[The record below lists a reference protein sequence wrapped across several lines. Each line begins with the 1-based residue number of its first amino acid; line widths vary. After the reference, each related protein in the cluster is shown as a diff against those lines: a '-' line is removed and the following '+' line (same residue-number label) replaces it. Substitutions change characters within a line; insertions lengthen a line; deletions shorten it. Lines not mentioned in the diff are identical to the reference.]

1 MTSRTNVPAITPWR
15 VAVIGCG
22 DISSL
27 HFDAIAALPGAE
39 LVAVCDVHPDR
50 LATAVAA
57 QGVPG
62 FATHTELFDTVQPD
76 AIHICTP
83 HHLHASI
90 AIDALERGI
99 HVVMEKPLA
108 HTRAEGDRMV
118 AAAEQGRAKIA
129 VCFQNRYNK
138 PVQAAAALLASGELG
153 RVAGASAAVMWFRG
167 PEYYLDRPWRG
178 RWATGGGGLLM
189 NQAIHTLD
197 LVQWLVGEVNEVR
210 GNASTRALGDTI
222 EVEDTAEMVLEHVNG
237 ARSVFYA
244 TLANA
249 VNAPVTIDIVTEK
262 ATLSLCGNLTVSYA
276 DGRVEVVEERAV
288 AEGARSYWGVSHQL
302 LIEDFYAS
310 LADPEAFWISPVE
323 AQRSLNII
331 QDVYDQTY
339 PERALSGAA
348 TEDTE
353 ENDRKAATL

>member
-1 MTSRTNVPAITPWR
+1 VSTATPAVTPRR

-27 HFDAIAALPGAE
+27 HFAAIAALPGAV

-50 LATAVAA
+50 LQTAVTEY
-57 QGVPG
+57 GVPG
-62 FATHTELFDTVQPD
+62 FGDHLELFDTVRPD
-76 AIHICTP
+76 VIHICTP

-108 HTRAEGDRMV
+108 HTRAEGDRIV
-118 AAAEQGRAKIA
+118 AAAERGQAKIA
-129 VCFQNRYNK
+129 VCFQNRYNA

-153 RVAGASAAVMWFRG
+153 AIAGASAAVMWFRG
-167 PEYYLDRPWRG
+167 AEYYLDRPWRG

-197 LVQWLVGEVNEVR
+197 LLQWLVGEVSEVR

-222 EVEDTAEMVLEHVNG
+222 EVEDTAEMVLEHTNG

-262 ATLSLCGNLTVSYA
+262 ATLSLRGNLTISYQ

-302 LIEDFYAS
+302 LIEDFYAR
-310 LADPEAFWISPVE
+310 LDEPEAFWISPVE

-339 PERALSGAA
+339 PERAQSSAA
-348 TEDTE
+348 SENTE

>member
-1 MTSRTNVPAITPWR
+1 MSPSAAAAAARR

-27 HFDAIAALPGAE
+27 HFAAIAAVPGVE
-39 LVAVCDVHPDR
+39 LVAVCDEYPER

-57 QGVPG
+57 HGVPG
-62 FATHTELFDTVQPD
+62 FAGHAELFDTAAPD
-76 AIHICTP
+76 VIHICTP

-90 AIDALERGI
+90 AIDALARGI

-108 HTRAEGDRMV
+108 HTRAEGERIV
-118 AAAEQGRAKIA
+118 EAAALGAAKIA
-129 VCFQNRYNK
+129 VCFQNRYNA

-153 RVAGASAAVMWFRG
+153 AIAGASATVMWFRG

-178 RWATGGGGLLM
+178 CWATGGGGLLM

-197 LVQWLVGEVNEVR
+197 LLQWLVGEVSEVS

-222 EVEDTAEMVLEHVNG
+222 EVEDTAEMVLTHANG

-249 VNAPVTIDIVTEK
+249 VNAPVAIDIVTEK
-262 ATLSLCGNLTVSYA
+262 ATLSLRGNLTISYQ
-276 DGRVEVVEERAV
+276 DGRVDVVEERAV

-302 LIEDFYAS
+302 LIEDFYAH
-310 LADPEAFWISPVE
+310 LTEPEPFWISPVE

-339 PERALSGAA
+339 PERAQSSAA
-348 TEDTE
+348 PEHTE

>member
-1 MTSRTNVPAITPWR
+1 M
-15 VAVIGCG
+15 AVIGCG
-22 DISSL
+22 DISAL
-27 HFDAIAALPGAE
+27 HFDAISELTGAE
-39 LVAVCDVHPDR
+39 LVAVCDVHPER
-50 LATAVAA
+50 LATAAA
-57 QGVPG
+57 EHGVPG
-62 FATHTELFDTVQPD
+62 FATHAELFDTVRPD

-108 HTRAEGDRMV
+108 HSRAEGDLIV
-118 AAAEQGRAKIA
+118 AAAEQGYAKIA
-129 VCFQNRYNK
+129 VCFQNRYNA

-153 RVAGASAAVMWFRG
+153 AVSGASATVMWYRAA
-167 PEYYLDRPWRG
+167 EYYLDRPWRG

-197 LVQWLVGEVNEVR
+197 LVQWLVGEVGEVR
-210 GNASTRALGDTI
+210 GNASTRTLGDTI
-222 EVEDTAEMVLEHVNG
+222 EVEDTAEMVLEHLNG

-262 ATLSLCGNLTVSYA
+262 ATLSLRGSLTVSHA

-288 AEGARSYWGVSHQL
+288 AAGARSYWGVSHQL
-302 LIEDFYAS
+302 LIEDFYAR
-310 LADPEAFWISPVE
+310 LEEPEPFWISPVE

-339 PERALSGAA
+339 PERALDS
-348 TEDTE
+348 TPIDNSDNTE
-353 ENDRKAATL
+353 EDKRKATTI

>member
-1 MTSRTNVPAITPWR
+1 MSSATPAATPRR

-27 HFDAIAALPGAE
+27 HFDAIAAVSDAE
-39 LVAVCDVHPDR
+39 LVAVCDVHPER
-50 LATAVAA
+50 LASAAAVH
-57 QGVPG
+57 GVPG
-62 FATHTELFDTVQPD
+62 FGSHTELFDTVHPD
-76 AIHICTP
+76 VIHICTP

-108 HTRAEGDRMV
+108 HTRAEGDRIV
-118 AAAEQGRAKIA
+118 AAAEAGTAKIA
-129 VCFQNRYNK
+129 VCFQNRYNA

-153 RVAGASAAVMWFRG
+153 RVAGASATVMWFRG

-197 LVQWLVGEVNEVR
+197 LLQWLVGEVSEVS

-222 EVEDTAEMVLEHVNG
+222 EVEDTAEMVLEHANG

-262 ATLSLCGNLTVSYA
+262 ATLNLRGNLTINYS

-302 LIEDFYAS
+302 LIEDFYAR
-310 LADPEAFWISPVE
+310 LDEPAAFWISPVE
-323 AQRSLNII
+323 AQRTLNVI

-339 PERALSGAA
+339 PERAQSSAA
-348 TEDTE
+348 PQHTE
-353 ENDRKAATL
+353 ENHRKAATL